1 MKKLII
7 AAFAAVLGL
16 AANAATYN
24 WNAYNTWF
32 SDGNGHLAGTVYVFD
47 GTRYTVDAI
56 VADLT
61 GSLDKALGSKALY
74 LGSFN
79 LTGTDLTA
87 NDSNQAS
94 MFVIV
99 LNDAGDGYWASNV
112 LTTPITNGTQARF
125 DFGVNISITFSNIPE
140 PTSNVPEPT
149 SGLLLVLGMAGLA
162 LRRKR
167 A

>member
-1 MKKLII
+1 MKKLMI
-7 AAFAAVLGL
+7 AAVAAVLGL

-24 WNAYNTWF
+24 WEAHNTWYSPDGG
-32 SDGNGHLAGTVYVFD
+32 SDLAGTVYVFD
-47 GTRYTVDAI
+47 GTRYIVDDI

-61 GSLDKALGSKALY
+61 GSLDKALGSRALDDGVFY
-74 LGSFN
+74 LK
-79 LTGTDLTA
+79 GTDLTA

-99 LNDAGDGYWASNV
+99 MNDAHDGYWASDV
-112 LTTPITNGTQARF
+112 LTTPITNGTQAQF
-125 DFGVNISITFSNIPE
+125 NFHYNTSITFSNI
-140 PTSNVPEPT
+140 PEPT

>member
-1 MKKLII
+1 MKKLMI

-16 AANAATYN
+16 AANAAEFM
-24 WNAYNTWF
+24 WCAYNVAYDNAEYGSALT
-32 SDGNGHLAGTVYVFD
+32 GTVYLFD
-47 GTRYTVDAI
+47 GTAYTVDAI
-56 VADLT
+56 VANLT
-61 GSLDKALGSKALY
+61 GSLDNALGSGALVS
-74 LGSFN
+74 GRFN
-79 LTGTDLTA
+79 LSGTDLTA

-99 LNDAGDGYWASNV
+99 MNDADDGYWASDV
-112 LTTPITNGTQARF
+112 CSVEIDDDIRDGMPAFF
-125 DFGVNISITFSNIPE
+125 DFDYSDPITFSNI
-140 PTSNVPEPT
+140 PEPT

>member
-7 AAFAAVLGL
+7 AAVAAVLGL

-24 WNAYNTWF
+24 WDAYNSWY
-32 SDGNGHLAGTVYVFD
+32 SPDGEEDPLEGTVYVFD
-47 GTRYTVDAI
+47 GTRYTVEAI

-61 GSLDKALGSKALY
+61 GSLDKALGSHALQTGQFY
-74 LGSFN
+74 LS
-79 LTGTDLTA
+79 GTDLSV

-99 LNDAGDGYWASNV
+99 MNDAGDGYWASDVCSASSIYNNV
-112 LTTPITNGTQARF
+112 AYFSFPSN
-125 DFGVNISITFSNIPE
+125 DSITF
-140 PTSNVPEPT
+140 SNVPEPT